1 VVERAA
7 MTKYVPRTK
16 PFPHQSRATLRAARN
31 RNHAIF
37 FEPRLGKTKA
47 ALDYVG
53 MLALAGRV
61 KRVLVVCPAI
71 ARDVWDQ
78 QLIEHY
84 PYDYYAEDYTTRWEN
99 LHKMK
104 PNVTIPWAVTR
115 FFIAGREETFRRTRD
130 KRTKKYLRPKQ
141 AIIEAWDPDVVIFDE
156 SHEAQ
161 RPGGVFAQDA
171 WRLVERLRTRR
182 ARQQHTN
189 HDKPQPWVLLLSG
202 TPNPKGWRP
211 LFSQFRIMD
220 STLWGTR
227 IVDWDERHV
236 VYGHGK
242 QRWTILRYND
252 EARLEQTLRENAST
266 CSADEAGLANQVFL
280 QKLTYSMPPAAARM
294 YDDMVEE
301 FVAEHEEGTLTAK
314 NAGVKR
320 LRLLQ
325 ILGGYTTDG
334 VQLHSGGL
342 EALRAYTRLLH
353 AQGESVVVY
362 ARFSAEVEAITALLD
377 DVGYRAYRVDGSVSH
392 ADRRPALAA
401 LRTRPSQPTAIS
413 AQVQALSQAV
423 ELVGAAEVVYYGIPD
438 GWTQYFQ
445 TSRRVMGPNQ
455 KRPVRLSF
463 LYVPGS
469 VHAVQLRSLSR
480 KEDWH
485 STLMKNPRRYLRM
498 IQ

>member
-1 VVERAA
+1 
-7 MTKYVPRTK
+7 MTQYRPKTK
-16 PFPHQSRATLRAARN
+16 PFPHQARATLRAARA

-61 KRVLVVCPAI
+61 KRVAVVCPAI
-71 ARDVWDQ
+71 ARDVWADQ
-78 QLIEHY
+78 IAEHY
-84 PYDYYAEDYTTRWEN
+84 PWDYYCETFTERWDAGRTR
-99 LHKMK
+99 LPR
-104 PNVTIPWAVTR
+104 PNVTMPWAVTR
-115 FFIAGREETFRRTRD
+115 FFIAGREETFRRQRI
-130 KRTKKYLRPKQ
+130 KGKYVRKKQDALAAFNPN
-141 AIIEAWDPDVVIFDE
+141 VVIFDE

-161 RPGGVFAQDA
+161 RPGGVYAQDA
-171 WRLVERLRTRR
+171 WRLIERLRR
-182 ARQQHTN
+182 ARQSHTRN

-211 LFSQFRIMD
+211 LFPQFRIMD
-220 STLWGTR
+220 SSLWGTR
-227 IVDWDERHV
+227 IADWDDRHV

-242 QRWTILRYND
+242 RRWTILRYNNTK
-252 EARLEQTLRENAST
+252 RLEATLREHSTT
-266 CSADEAGLANQVFL
+266 CSADEAGLANKVFL
-280 QKLTYSMPPAAARM
+280 QKLSYRLPAQALGM

-301 FVAEHEEGTLTAK
+301 FVAEHEQGTLTAK

-334 VQLHSGGL
+334 VQLHDSGL
-342 EALRAYTRLLH
+342 EALRSYARLLYT
-353 AQGESVVVY
+353 QGESLVVY
-362 ARFSAEVEAITALLD
+362 SRFSAEVEAITALLD
-377 DVGYRAYRVDGSVSH
+377 DVGFRSFRVDGTISH
-392 ADRRPALAA
+392 AARRPALAA
-401 LRTRPSQPTAIS
+401 LRTPPRQPTAIS

-455 KRPVRLSF
+455 RRPVRLSF
-463 LYVPGS
+463 LYVPGT
-469 VHAVQLRSLSR
+469 VHALQMRGLAR

-485 STLMKNPRRYLRM
+485 STLMQNPRRYLKDV
-498 IQ
+498 